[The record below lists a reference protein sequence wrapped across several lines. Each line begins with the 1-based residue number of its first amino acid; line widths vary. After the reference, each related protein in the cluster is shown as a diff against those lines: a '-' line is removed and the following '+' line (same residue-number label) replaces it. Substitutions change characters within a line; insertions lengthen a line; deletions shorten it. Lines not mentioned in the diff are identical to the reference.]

1 MLLKEGLEFEIVAL
15 LKKEDASDLA
25 THYWAQNSP
34 TAMYTTH
41 SSYVCVPPAAIKFRE
56 QRVLGES
63 RIVADVVQTYS
74 NLGLFLATMLS
85 RQFNHLK
92 LQVYNVSELV
102 HSLLVKLVKKRTVV

>member
-1 MLLKEGLEFEIVAL
+1 M
-15 LKKEDASDLA
+15 
-25 THYWAQNSP
+25 H
-34 TAMYTTH
+34 TAHRGDDRMSTPR
-41 SSYVCVPPAAIKFRE
+41 VQLGE